1 MESTQQ
7 TDQQRSAD
15 RRRRELLEAADRVV
29 LRDGPGAS
37 MNAIAAE
44 AGITKPI
51 LYRHFGDKG
60 GLYAALAKRHTD
72 ALLDSLR
79 AALDAP
85 AERRERVEATLDT
98 YLAAIEAR
106 PQVYRF
112 LMHPGDGVSPGDPG
126 FDVRKHSLPLL
137 RLMGEELAQ
146 VIEDRVDLGPASQQ
160 LARVW
165 GHGIVGMMH
174 AAGDWWLGERPC
186 SRAEL
191 VRSLADLL
199 WGRLAAAGDR
209 VGGAGR
215 WGLVAQFPAP
225 LKDGGSARP
234 VPVRSGCLPHES
246 LVAPARYAVRVRSA
260 LQVVRLVLEA
270 AGEETHARHPH
281 RFPRHREALNH
292 GLVES
297 LGACL
302 QAREGQA
309 ALRAAQHEAGRL
321 DQAGVDHVPYVT
333 DVLVVGAVVDK
344 NPQGAADL
352 VRGEAHALGRVHR
365 REHVLDERGEF
376 GVEVCYFRAGG
387 VENRVTEQCQR
398 ADAASRTRDGALSH
412 GRKGTVT
419 KVARAPWWCRDA
431 GPVNGSR

>member
-1 MESTQQ
+1 MDTTQR

-29 LRDGPGAS
+29 LRDGPQAS

-112 LMHPGDGVSPGDPG
+112 LMHPAEGGTTAEQG
-126 FDVRKHSLPLL
+126 FDVGKHSAPLL
-137 RLMGEELAQ
+137 RRMGEELAQ
-146 VIEDRVDLGPASQQ
+146 VIEDRLDLGPESQQ

-165 GHGIVGMMH
+165 GHGIVGMMY

-191 VRSLADLL
+191 VRCLADLL

-209 VGGAGR
+209 VGGPG
-215 WGLVAQFPAP
+215 F
-225 LKDGGSARP
+225 
-234 VPVRSGCLPHES
+234 
-246 LVAPARYAVRVRSA
+246 
-260 LQVVRLVLEA
+260 
-270 AGEETHARHPH
+270 
-281 RFPRHREALNH
+281 
-292 GLVES
+292 
-297 LGACL
+297 
-302 QAREGQA
+302 
-309 ALRAAQHEAGRL
+309 
-321 DQAGVDHVPYVT
+321 
-333 DVLVVGAVVDK
+333 
-344 NPQGAADL
+344 
-352 VRGEAHALGRVHR
+352 
-365 REHVLDERGEF
+365 
-376 GVEVCYFRAGG
+376 
-387 VENRVTEQCQR
+387 
-398 ADAASRTRDGALSH
+398 
-412 GRKGTVT
+412 
-419 KVARAPWWCRDA
+419 
-431 GPVNGSR
+431 

>member
-1 MESTQQ
+1 METTQR
-7 TDQQRSAD
+7 TDKERSAEQ
-15 RRRRELLEAADRVV
+15 RRRELLEAADRVV

-112 LMHPGDGVSPGDPG
+112 LMHPAEAAPSGDHAGDGRFEVGL
-126 FDVRKHSLPLL
+126 HSAPLL
-137 RLMGEELAQ
+137 RRMGEELAE
-146 VIEDRVDLGPASQQ
+146 VIEERVDLGPGSAE

-186 SRAEL
+186 SRAQL

-199 WGRLAAAGDR
+199 WGRLAAAGNR
-209 VGGAGR
+209 VGGPG
-215 WGLVAQFPAP
+215 F
-225 LKDGGSARP
+225 
-234 VPVRSGCLPHES
+234 
-246 LVAPARYAVRVRSA
+246 
-260 LQVVRLVLEA
+260 
-270 AGEETHARHPH
+270 
-281 RFPRHREALNH
+281 
-292 GLVES
+292 
-297 LGACL
+297 
-302 QAREGQA
+302 
-309 ALRAAQHEAGRL
+309 
-321 DQAGVDHVPYVT
+321 
-333 DVLVVGAVVDK
+333 
-344 NPQGAADL
+344 
-352 VRGEAHALGRVHR
+352 
-365 REHVLDERGEF
+365 
-376 GVEVCYFRAGG
+376 
-387 VENRVTEQCQR
+387 
-398 ADAASRTRDGALSH
+398 
-412 GRKGTVT
+412 
-419 KVARAPWWCRDA
+419 
-431 GPVNGSR
+431 